1 VTDRYDIIFFDA
13 GETILHPHPSF
24 HELFAKVCRDH
35 GVVVEPDTVAELQQ
49 RLAPFLVDLASESGV
64 DKPSLSPEDSRTFWS
79 YLYRRFL
86 KELGIEDEALTQRLY
101 DVFSHPSS
109 YALFDDVLPT
119 LKTLLDMG
127 QRLGLISNFEE
138 WLEGM
143 LVELEVGHL
152 FDVSVISGIEGVEKP
167 DPEIYRVALERA
179 GTDPARGLHIG
190 DSMTLDVEPARIAGL
205 DTVLLDRHGRYP
217 DVPVTRIRSLS
228 ELPELV
234 RSGREPSD
242 GEDVAHG

>member
-1 VTDRYDIIFFDA
+1 VTNQIEIVFFDA

-24 HELFAKVCRDH
+24 HELFAKVCSEY
-35 GVVVEPDTVAELQQ
+35 GVDVEPEKVAELQQ
-49 RLAPFLVDLASESGV
+49 RLAPYLVDLASESGV
-64 DKPSLSPEDSRTFWS
+64 DNPSLSPEDSRTFWS

-86 KELGIEDEALTQRLY
+86 QELGIEDEGLTQRLY

-119 LKTLLDMG
+119 LKALLDTG
-127 QRLGLISNFEE
+127 SRLGLISNFEE

-167 DPEIYRVALERA
+167 DPEIYRLALKRA
-179 GTDPARGLHIG
+179 EIDGDRALHVG

-205 DTVLLDRHGRYP
+205 RTVLLDRHNRYP
-217 DVPVTRIRSLS
+217 DASARRIRSLS
-228 ELPELV
+228 ELPALV
-234 RSGREPSD
+234 RAGA
-242 GEDVAHG
+242 V